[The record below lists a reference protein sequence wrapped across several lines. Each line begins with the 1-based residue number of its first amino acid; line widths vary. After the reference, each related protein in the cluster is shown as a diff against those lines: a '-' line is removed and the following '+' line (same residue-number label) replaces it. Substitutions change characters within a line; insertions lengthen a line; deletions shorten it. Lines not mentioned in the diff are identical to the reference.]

1 MRLLKKCYRIFALLV
16 FFIRGKKPW
25 KFGYNEYKKQYI
37 RKHYID
43 FDPDIIPQGYGL
55 RIDERAVEYPWMF
68 SRLPEGNGNL
78 LDAGSILNYNYILNH
93 PKLKTKKIYISTL
106 APEKRCFWTKG
117 VSYIYEDLR
126 EICFKNDFF
135 NWVVCL
141 STLEHIGLD
150 NTFLYTDDMGKK
162 EENHE
167 SYLKAV
173 VQYRRILKEEGILY
187 LSFPY
192 GRYSD
197 HEWFQ
202 VFDSLMVEKILDAFK
217 PRKYRKYY
225 FKYEP
230 YGWHKATEEEV
241 KLCTYFDI
249 QKNKYYD
256 NDYAAASRAV
266 LCMELKK

>member
-106 APEKRCFWTKG
+106 APEKRCFWTKV
-117 VSYIYEDLR
+117 VSYIY
-126 EICFKNDFF
+126 
-135 NWVVCL
+135 
-141 STLEHIGLD
+141 
-150 NTFLYTDDMGKK
+150 
-162 EENHE
+162 
-167 SYLKAV
+167 
-173 VQYRRILKEEGILY
+173 
-187 LSFPY
+187 
-192 GRYSD
+192 
-197 HEWFQ
+197 
-202 VFDSLMVEKILDAFK
+202 
-217 PRKYRKYY
+217 
-225 FKYEP
+225 
-230 YGWHKATEEEV
+230 
-241 KLCTYFDI
+241 
-249 QKNKYYD
+249 
-256 NDYAAASRAV
+256 
-266 LCMELKK
+266 